1 MPAPPQLIFERLRC
15 DRFLI
20 FNLCVRAPWGGRV
33 LFAFALPDRLFLG
46 FQGRK
51 IVADPLYLLPT
62 SQAQA

>member
-1 MPAPPQLIFERLRC
+1 M
-15 DRFLI
+15 
-20 FNLCVRAPWGGRV
+20 GRIRV
-33 LFAFALPDRLFLG
+33 ARSSVFG